1 MPDTPTV
8 RFESKMMIDG
18 KLVDGEAG
26 TFTNI
31 NPATEE
37 VIGEVADASKAD
49 MHRAIDAAGARSTRR
64 TGLPITRSANA
75 ACCSCRKRWSPSRRN
90 FARSSFSKSGCPRA
104 ITHGPQLDAPLA
116 DGLRY
121 PAKLIDEYPWETSL
135 GDAMVSV
142 TGMNTTRKVW
152 REPVGVVGAIVP
164 WNFPFE
170 VTIQKI
176 GQALGTGN
184 TVVLKPAPN
193 TPFNATRLG
202 RLIAEKTDIP
212 AGVVNVVT
220 ASDHFVGE
228 ELTLSP
234 KVDLISFTGST
245 VVGKRIMEKGAATMK
260 RLFLELGGK
269 SATIVLEDADFAMG
283 CMMGIAPCMHAG
295 QGCAMPTR
303 MLLPR
308 SRYDEGVEILKGMYE
323 GVTPGDPQDPA
334 TLCGPVISDKQR
346 NRIRGYI
353 QKGIDEGAR
362 LLVGG
367 AEAPEGLDK
376 GFFVKPTLF
385 VDVDNSMTIAQEEIF
400 GPVLVVIPY
409 DDEDDAVRIA
419 NDSPYGLA
427 GNVMAGTLDHALAVA
442 KRLRAGFIGLNGTA
456 GYGADTPFGGYKAS
470 GVGRQNGITGFDQ
483 YTEVKSVA
491 YPADER
497 LREEPT
503 NTA

>member
-1 MPDTPTV
+1 
-8 RFESKMMIDG
+8 MMIDG
-18 KLVDGEAG
+18 ELVDGAAG

-37 VIGEVADASKAD
+37 VIGEVADASKDD
-49 MHRAIDAAGARSTRR
+49 MHRAIDAARRAFDETDWST
-64 TGLPITRSANA
+64 SH
-75 ACCSCRKRWSPSRRN
+75 
-90 FARSSFSKSGCPRA
+90 SFRQKCLLQLQDAIESEQEELREELILEVGCPRA
-104 ITHGPQLDAPLA
+104 ITYGPQLDAPLA

-121 PAKLIDEYPWETSL
+121 PARLIDEYPWETSL
-135 GDAMVSV
+135 GDALISL
-142 TGMNTTRKVW
+142 TGVNTTRVVW

-170 VTIQKI
+170 VTIHKL
-176 GQALGTGN
+176 GQALATGN

-212 AGVVNVVT
+212 PGVVNVVT

-269 SATIVLEDADFAMG
+269 SATIVLEDADFAVG

-295 QGCAMPTR
+295 QGCANPTR

-308 SRYDEGVEILKGMYE
+308 SRYDEGVEILRGIYE
-323 GVTPGDPQDPA
+323 SQLPGDPQDPG
-334 TLCGPVISDKQR
+334 TLCGPVISDRQR
-346 NRIRGYI
+346 QRVLGYI
-353 QKGIDEGAR
+353 QKGVDEGATA
-362 LLVGG
+362 LVGG
-367 AEAPEGLDK
+367 PDAPT
-376 GFFVKPTLF
+376 GFNRGFYVRPTLF
-385 VDVDNSMTIAQEEIF
+385 TDVDNSMAIAQEEIF
-400 GPVLVVIPY
+400 GPVLAVIPF

-419 NDSPYGLA
+419 NDSLYGLA

-442 KRLRAGFIGLNGTA
+442 KRLRAGFIGLNGTV
-456 GYGADTPFGGYKAS
+456 GYGADTPFGGYKDS
-470 GVGRQNGITGFDQ
+470 GVGRQNGINGFDQ

-491 YPADER
+491 YPAQ
-497 LREEPT
+497 
-503 NTA
+503 

>member
-1 MPDTPTV
+1 MADAPTV

-37 VIGEVADASKAD
+37 VLGEVADASKED
-49 MHRAIDAAGARSTRR
+49 MHRAIDAARRAFDETDWST
-64 TGLPITRSANA
+64 NH
-75 ACCSCRKRWSPSRRN
+75 
-90 FARSSFSKSGCPRA
+90 SFRQKCLLQLQDAIEAEQEELREELILEVGCPRA
-104 ITHGPQLDAPLA
+104 VTHGPQLDAPLA
-116 DGLRY
+116 DALRY

-142 TGMNTTRKVW
+142 TGVNTTRKVW

-170 VTIQKI
+170 VTIKKL
-176 GQALGTGN
+176 GQALATGN

-234 KVDLISFTGST
+234 KVDMISFTGST

-269 SATIVLEDADFAMG
+269 SATIVLEDADFDTGMPDRHRPAA
-283 CMMGIAPCMHAG
+283 CTPARAAPT
-295 QGCAMPTR
+295 PTR

-308 SRYDEGVEILKGMYE
+308 SRYDEGVEILQGHLRE
-323 GVTPGDPQDPA
+323 HPPGDPQDPG
-334 TLCGPVISDKQR
+334 TLCGPVISAKQQQPHPR
-346 NRIRGYI
+346 LHPEGCRRGRH
-353 QKGIDEGAR
+353 DAR
-362 LLVGG
+362 RRHRG
-367 AEAPEGLDK
+367 AEGVRQGILGQPNAFHRCRQLD
-376 GFFVKPTLF
+376 
-385 VDVDNSMTIAQEEIF
+385 DH
-400 GPVLVVIPY
+400 
-409 DDEDDAVRIA
+409 R
-419 NDSPYGLA
+419 A
-427 GNVMAGTLDHALAVA
+427 GGD
-442 KRLRAGFIGLNGTA
+442 LRARAGRHPLRGRGRRGPDRQRQRVRPRRQRDVGFAGPIALPWPSGCAPASSGSTARQATAPTRRSAVTRTA
-456 GYGADTPFGGYKAS
+456 GSAARTAS
-470 GVGRQNGITGFDQ
+470 MGSTSTR
-483 YTEVKSVA
+483 K
-491 YPADER
+491 
-497 LREEPT
+497 
-503 NTA
+503 